1 MANYSDIIRVLQR
14 DLPTREAAYPL
25 MDLACRSRLWLHPQ
39 PTGRV
44 CLFFHG
50 FTAGPYQFEPLGE
63 RLHRA
68 GYNVLAP
75 LLPGHGRAGTWDAQT
90 PSPLP
95 DDPKTYLQFALQWF
109 NLARQM
115 GDRVVVGGLSGGG
128 TLAAWLA
135 FEQAAAIDR
144 ALLFAPYLSA
154 SRRVVDLFVKTFDS
168 YYAWDQTGSSGYPGF
183 EFKALRA
190 ILTIGEYVMAKSRQG
205 PSAPLFVIS
214 SESDKAVNNM
224 DHQTLFE
231 RGLTYQPK
239 CWYNRFGRVLDI
251 PHTMMTAAEGNT
263 YQDLLNSMAQAFIE
277 SDLTWAEVEE
287 IAFRMTQGRTFPT
300 VIQELGWANRA
311 SRDMPAMITMV
322 DKWAIVVKRQQG
334 NRRGAHG
341 RRGRDR

>member
-109 NLARQM
+109 NLA
-115 GDRVVVGGLSGGG
+115 DRKSVV
-128 TLAAWLA
+128 
-135 FEQAAAIDR
+135 
-144 ALLFAPYLSA
+144 
-154 SRRVVDLFVKTFDS
+154 
-168 YYAWDQTGSSGYPGF
+168 
-183 EFKALRA
+183 
-190 ILTIGEYVMAKSRQG
+190 
-205 PSAPLFVIS
+205 
-214 SESDKAVNNM
+214 
-224 DHQTLFE
+224 
-231 RGLTYQPK
+231 
-239 CWYNRFGRVLDI
+239 
-251 PHTMMTAAEGNT
+251 
-263 YQDLLNSMAQAFIE
+263 
-277 SDLTWAEVEE
+277 
-287 IAFRMTQGRTFPT
+287 
-300 VIQELGWANRA
+300 
-311 SRDMPAMITMV
+311 
-322 DKWAIVVKRQQG
+322 
-334 NRRGAHG
+334 
-341 RRGRDR
+341 